1 MEVLVVDDHPLIRE
15 ILPAVLR
22 RAYGEVSVVG
32 VGDLEAA
39 FRQLAH
45 HKAPDLTLLDLEL
58 PGHHGL
64 ETLRR
69 FRWKFPGVP
78 VAVVSAT
85 EDEKSM
91 RAALEHG
98 ALAYFPKSLSAD
110 DLVAG
115 LRKLSAQ
122 DEVTGEWQ
130 PPGTPRPIPH

>member
-15 ILPAVLR
+15 ILPEVLR
-22 RAYGEVSVVG
+22 RAFGEVSVVG

-39 FRQLAH
+39 FQRLAH
-45 HKAPDLTLLDLEL
+45 HKAPDLALLDLEL

-69 FRWKFPGVP
+69 FRWKFPDVP

-91 RAALEHG
+91 RAALGHG
-98 ALAYFPKSLSAD
+98 AVAYFPKSLSAEGM
-110 DLVAG
+110 VEG
-115 LRKLSAQ
+115 LKKLSPLP
-122 DEVTGEWQ
+122 T
-130 PPGTPRPIPH
+130 H